1 MTFKVNRA
9 SDIICSISYYKTF
22 ETLEQLRDFVIKEN
36 EKRKSCIIY
45 WDSMEL
51 IIYDD
56 WIE

>member
-9 SDIICSISYYKTF
+9 SDFCSCMGYYKTF
-22 ETLEQLRDFVIKEN
+22 ETLEQLRDFVISEN
-36 EKRKSCIIY
+36 EKSESCVIY
-45 WDSMEL
+45 WDTMQL

>member
-9 SDIICSISYYKTF
+9 SDIICSIGYYKTF